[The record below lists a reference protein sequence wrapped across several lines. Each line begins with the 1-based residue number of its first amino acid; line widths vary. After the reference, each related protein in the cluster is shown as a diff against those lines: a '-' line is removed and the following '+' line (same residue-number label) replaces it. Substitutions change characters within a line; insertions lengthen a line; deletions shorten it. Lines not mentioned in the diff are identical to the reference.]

1 MPADKAAENALGTI
15 GTICWTIQLVR
26 QLWKSYREKSTE
38 GLSQFL
44 VFIWGASGVLLG
56 VYAIVQNINIPIIVQ
71 PQLFGTLSFLSFAQ
85 VRPLQVKLLR
95 IIRPDELQH
104 QGWLFCVHL
113 TIQYTSTHRVFE
125 LLIPSSIQCQYYG
138 SKRPFWTCVAIYV
151 VCLALLCVLQVG
163 FVYAVRPSYEHG
175 HSAGVEFFGIAS
187 SVTIAVGLLPQY
199 YEIWKHGEVIGI
211 SIPFMTVDMLGGVFN
226 DLSLAFKSDFNV
238 IASVTY
244 SLVVVMDGIVI
255 LLALILNPLVRRR
268 RKRAALA
275 AMEVDTAPMD
285 ASGDA
290 WRTGDVELAGAETRP
305 DPSSNAHDAD
315 EKQEAAY
322 VDEERRDMTV
332 TTSNAKRDTPQHS

>member
-71 PQLFGTLSFLSFAQ
+71 PQLFGTLSFLSFA
-85 VRPLQVKLLR
+85 
-95 IIRPDELQH
+95 
-104 QGWLFCVHL
+104 
-113 TIQYTSTHRVFE
+113 
-125 LLIPSSIQCQYYG
+125 QCQYYG

>member
-1 MPADKAAENALGTI
+1 MPANKAAENALGTI
-15 GTICWTIQLVR
+15 GTICWTIQLVP
-26 QLWKSYREKSTE
+26 QLWKSHREKSTE

-85 VRPLQVKLLR
+85 
-95 IIRPDELQH
+95 
-104 QGWLFCVHL
+104 
-113 TIQYTSTHRVFE
+113 
-125 LLIPSSIQCQYYG
+125 CQYYG
-138 SKRPFWTCVAIYV
+138 SKRPFWTCVAIYI
-151 VCLALLCVLQVG
+151 VCLALLGGLQVG

-187 SVTIAVGLLPQY
+187 SVTIAAGLLPQY

-255 LLALILNPLVRRR
+255 LLALILNPLARRR
-268 RKRAALA
+268 RKRAAMA
-275 AMEVDTAPMD
+275 AMEVDTAPAD
-285 ASGDA
+285 PSGGVG
-290 WRTGDVELAGAETRP
+290 RIGDVELAGAENRQPT
-305 DPSSNAHDAD
+305 PSSNARDVN
-315 EKQEAAY
+315 EKPEAAA
-322 VDEERRDMTV
+322 VDEERGDMTV
-332 TTSNAKRDTPQHS
+332 TTSNARRDTPQHSHRTLDSNDI